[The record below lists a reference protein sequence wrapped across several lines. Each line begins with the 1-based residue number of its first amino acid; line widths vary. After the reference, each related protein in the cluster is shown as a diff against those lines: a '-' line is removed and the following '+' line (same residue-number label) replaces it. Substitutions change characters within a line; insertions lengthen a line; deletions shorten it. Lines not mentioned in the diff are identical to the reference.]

1 MRVNYIIY
9 PFVSMFSSP
18 CRNRYLPL
26 LYPERFFKFLPYLM
40 HRGTAYLSVLSLL
53 QGISHCFGITG
64 PVGPVNQF
72 VSVSQELLYF
82 GNGFYSDF
90 FHSSTSFPSRK
101 RVRPCA

>member
-1 MRVNYIIY
+1 MRVNYII
-9 PFVSMFSSP
+9 
-18 CRNRYLPL
+18 
-26 LYPERFFKFLPYLM
+26 YPERFFKFLPYLM
-40 HRGTAYLSVLSLL
+40 HRGTAYLSALSLL
-53 QGISHCFGITG
+53 QSISRCFWTTG